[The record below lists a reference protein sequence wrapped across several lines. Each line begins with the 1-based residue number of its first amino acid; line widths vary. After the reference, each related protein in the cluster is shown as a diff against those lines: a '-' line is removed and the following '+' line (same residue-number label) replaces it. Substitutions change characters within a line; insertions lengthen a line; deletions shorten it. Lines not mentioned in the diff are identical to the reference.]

1 MFEQVVAQQL
11 GAAGQVASF
20 SVEQVDGLG
29 AALPATVDGDNPS
42 ALSVLGQQLVVLG
55 GLLLPKFARPT
66 TAWCS
71 LVSEAV
77 NCHLHK

>member
-29 AALPATVDGDNPS
+29 ATLPATLYGDNPS
-42 ALSVLGQQLVVLG
+42 ALSVLGQQG
-55 GLLLPKFARPT
+55 EGQQAD
-66 TAWCS
+66 A
-71 LVSEAV
+71 
-77 NCHLHK
+77 